1 MRQSYRF
8 LLYAA
13 ALGLL
18 LAIFTLYT
26 RPEFML
32 NIANQV
38 WACF

>member
-1 MRQSYRF
+1 MRQTSRF

-18 LAIFTLYT
+18 LAIFMLYT
-26 RPEFML
+26 RAEFMV

>member
-1 MRQSYRF
+1 MRQGYRF

-18 LAIFTLYT
+18 LVIFTLYT
-26 RPEFML
+26 RSEFMV

>member
-13 ALGLL
+13 AVGLL

-26 RPEFML
+26 RAEFMV

>member
-1 MRQSYRF
+1 MRRGSRF

-13 ALGLL
+13 AVGVL

>member
-1 MRQSYRF
+1 MRPSYRF

-13 ALGLL
+13 AVGLL

-26 RPEFML
+26 RPEFMV